1 MITVQQVTTNHE
13 WNLFFTFPNKLYKGN
28 PYYVPTLLL
37 DERLNFNPHKN
48 PAFEFTDS
56 VAFLASDDGKV
67 VGRIAALINN
77 KLNEANQSN
86 TMRFTRFDVIDDIE
100 VSRMLFEKI
109 FAWGKEQGMERVI
122 GPIGF
127 SDLDK
132 QGLLIEGFDQVSM
145 FITLYN
151 HPYYQKHL
159 EELGFTK
166 EVDWVEYKIH
176 VPTQVDARIERV
188 SNLAQK
194 RHGYRLLSFSHK
206 KEVLP
211 YAHKI
216 FHMYNEAYADLYG
229 FYSLNDRQVDLAI
242 RQFLSLISLEYIF
255 VVVDAANNVI
265 GFGIMAPSLSKAL
278 QRNEG
283 RLFPL
288 GFMQILKA
296 KRNHEIMDFYL
307 IAVKPE
313 YLGRGVNVIILHE
326 GLKRAIANGVR
337 YAETGPELETNIK
350 VQSQW
355 KSFTREQHKRRRCF
369 IRPL

>member
-1 MITVQQVTTNHE
+1 MITIQQVTTRHE
-13 WNLFFTFPNKLYKGN
+13 WNLFFNFPNKLYKGN

-48 PAFEFTDS
+48 PAFKFIDS
-56 VAFLASDDGKV
+56 VSFLARDDGKV

-77 KLNEANQSN
+77 KLNEANQSK
-86 TMRFTRFDVIDDIE
+86 TMRFTRFDVIDDIK
-100 VSRMLFEKI
+100 VSHMLFEKI
-109 FAWGKEQGMERVI
+109 FAWGKEQGMESVI

-132 QGLLIEGFDQVSM
+132 QGLLIEGFDQIGM

-151 HPYYQKHL
+151 HPYYKKHL

-176 VPTQVDARIERV
+176 IPTHVDTRIERI
-188 SNLAQK
+188 SELAQK
-194 RHGYRLLSFSHK
+194 RHGYRLLSFSRR

-229 FYSLNDRQVDLAI
+229 FYSLNDGQIDLAI

-255 VVVDAANNVI
+255 VVVDASHTVV
-265 GFGIMAPSLSKAL
+265 GFGVMAPSLSQAL
-278 QRNEG
+278 QKTGG

-313 YLGRGVNVIILHE
+313 YLGRGVNAVIMHE
-326 GLKRAIANGVR
+326 GLKRAIANGVCF
-337 YAETGPELETNIK
+337 AETGPELETNIR

-355 KSFTREQHKRRRCF
+355 KSFASEQHKRRRCF